1 MKFTDLFIEG
11 SRQQQDLQ
19 LGPFSDGLSVVCGVS
34 GAGRTRVLEFFRD
47 ACLGLKADFDPYGTC
62 NQAGRLGL
70 QFASVSCELN
80 RGQESR
86 TMIKRRFESSDV
98 EHWDADALADYL
110 APVNSELFDSVFCV
124 SFLETAANARR
135 LAGALHR
142 QLGVPVG
149 KNSTAQRDA
158 VIKRERDSQM
168 RLEQLAVLQERME
181 TLDLERRGILDHSQA
196 SKNGQSAEWSRVELE
211 INNVVAAIN
220 EIGQRQAGLVSECN
234 NYEAS
239 ANLNS
244 SLALRTESEI
254 RPLSDELSAL
264 YARLDHVEGQIH
276 RWRKFQL
283 SVHEQRVQIRDEMVV
298 WNGLTLDSDEHPYH
312 HSREILVSLENK
324 VDEVDRNA
332 KHWGD
337 AAAARVDTASMARTV
352 GAICNSMREDLYG
365 LCDELA
371 HQYKHMRHKSAAAEL
386 RQLRA
391 LYNEIGSNL
400 QKLAHER
407 KSITESVRESD
418 VFGANLISFSDT
430 SFMASARTLGF
441 EETRNRYFAE
451 TNAKSSSAGEA
462 ANDLQDRLTAMDRRR
477 SELLASARSLET
489 ELDLLRRRHL
499 SLLEQRSALTQ
510 SERPVDWTTK
520 VKEIDQK
527 LISLRYQCEA
537 LNSQSEIELPL
548 ANPIVEGAS
557 RALESLTE
565 GGFDAIW
572 LRSSYLPEVPSEVG
586 TSAVELMVRNR
597 LGHEV
602 EFSLLAPELQNRIYL
617 ALIFGVKNHLRQ
629 NGIEIP
635 TFIDHA
641 FVHLSDQGVQ
651 RLLQEV
657 DGIMGGGH
665 QMILLGRPIEKGCLL
680 PAKVFEIPTAEHVAE
695 VYAAG
700 AIHDIVEGPSVA
712 IATEPEWRPEDF
724 VATEVYAAGFL
735 PRPYPLSKYP
745 RSQSRWAIEE
755 DELIVSLPFPIS
767 GQVQTAGDKIEAPAP
782 RVNQP
787 AVSSVSVSMIGDRLG
802 YVSSINETTKLDRMG
817 FFDAKQ
823 LRLFHA
829 QGIESVGDLLV
840 VDEEVVGELNLHSEQ
855 LDRWQAQLWLL
866 MHVPG
871 LRTPDAKVLVACGIT
886 DPEHLD
892 TSFPQQILDRIE
904 RFFSTSE
911 GRHFGVKR
919 ESITLDRINGWY
931 RSLDRARDLI
941 ENESPETS
949 EAIELESQPGSD
961 SDRAKPVSRKPGS
974 RKPYQ
979 RTARGYQARDFAP
992 EGNVIK
998 SNRASKTA
1006 RLSKHGNQP
1015 LLARPPRMHANAA
1028 VAQVAP
1034 SVPPVSIQKN
1044 QKSTSRK
1051 QTEKKENTKPT
1062 SLKFYLDLS
1071 DHVEAAPSIG
1081 PKTAERFEKIGI
1093 NTVAEFLK
1101 HTAESMETKLNYKR
1115 ISEKIIRVWQH
1126 QARLVCRIPNLRGHD
1141 SQLLVACGITEP
1153 ETLATM
1159 QPQALL
1165 EIIAPFSE
1173 TKEGQK
1179 IIRNGKNPD
1188 LEEVRNWISWA
1199 SNFRSLQAA

>member
-1 MKFTDLFIEG
+1 MKLTDLFIQG
-11 SRQQQDLQ
+11 TRQQQDIK
-19 LGPFSDGLSVVCGVS
+19 LGPFSDGVSVICGDS
-34 GAGRTRVLEFFRD
+34 GAERTSVLEFFRD
-47 ACLGLKADFDPYGTC
+47 ACLGLKADFDPYGTY
-62 NQAGRLGL
+62 NQAGSLGL
-70 QFASVSCELN
+70 QFASISCELN
-80 RGQESR
+80 RGQETR
-86 TMIKRRFESSDV
+86 TLIKRRFSGGEA
-98 EHWDADALADYL
+98 EHWNADALADYL
-110 APVNSELFDSVFCV
+110 APVDSELFDSVFCV

-135 LAGALHR
+135 LAGALYR

-149 KNSTAQRDA
+149 RSSMVERDA
-158 VIKRERDSQM
+158 VLKRERDSQM
-168 RLEQLAVLQERME
+168 RLEQLAVLRKRIE
-181 TLDLERRGILDHSQA
+181 TLELERREMLDSSDRNQ
-196 SKNGQSAEWSRVELE
+196 KQQSTELSLVELE

-220 EIGQRQAGLVSECN
+220 EIGQQRASVVSECN
-234 NYEAS
+234 NCETP
-239 ANLNS
+239 ANLNPIQTS
-244 SLALRTESEI
+244 SSKVEFTAESY
-254 RPLSDELSAL
+254 ELSSL

-283 SVHEQRVQIRDEMVV
+283 SVHEQRVQIRDEMAV

-400 QKLAHER
+400 QKLSLER
-407 KSITESVRESD
+407 KSIAALVRESD
-418 VFGANLISFSDT
+418 VFGANLISLNET
-430 SFMASARTLGF
+430 SFLASARALGY
-441 EETRNRYFAE
+441 EKARDRYFAE
-451 TNAKSSSAGEA
+451 TAAKANGAGEVA
-462 ANDLQDRLTAMDRRR
+462 DDFQKRLTAIDRRR
-477 SELLASARSLET
+477 TELLASARSLET
-489 ELDLLRRRHL
+489 ELELLRQRHL
-499 SLLEQRSALTQ
+499 SLLEQRSALIDL
-510 SERPVDWTTK
+510 EKPLNWTAK

-537 LNSQSEIELPL
+537 LNSQSEIELPA
-548 ANPIVEGAS
+548 ANPIVEVAS
-557 RALESLTE
+557 LAMERLT
-565 GGFDAIW
+565 GGEFDAIW
-572 LRSSYLPEVPSEVG
+572 LGSSFQSER
-586 TSAVELMVRNR
+586 TCENAAAAVELIVRNR

-602 EFSLLAPELQNRIYL
+602 EFSQLSSVLQNRIYL
-617 ALIFGVKNHLRQ
+617 ALVLGVKNHLRE

-641 FVHLSDQGVQ
+641 FAHLSDNDIH
-651 RLLQEV
+651 RLLEQVESMA
-657 DGIMGGGH
+657 GAGH
-665 QMILLGRPIEKGCLL
+665 QVILLGRPLNNSALL
-680 PAKVFEIPTAEHVAE
+680 PSKVFEIPTTTQVAE
-695 VYAAG
+695 VFAA
-700 AIHDIVEGPSVA
+700 GPSVA
-712 IATEPEWRPEDF
+712 IVTEPEWRPEDF

-745 RSQSRWAIEE
+745 RSQAQWAIEE
-755 DELIVSLPFPIS
+755 DDSIVSLPFPVS
-767 GQVQTAGDKIEAPAP
+767 GQKQISTQEANASVTPQ
-782 RVNQP
+782 NQP

-802 YVSSINETTKLDRMG
+802 YVSRIDETTELDRLG
-817 FFDAKQ
+817 FFDTKQ
-823 LRLFHA
+823 LRLFHD

-840 VDEEVVGELNLHSEQ
+840 VDGDVVGELNLHSEQ

-892 TSFPQQILDRIE
+892 TSFPQQILERIN

-911 GRHFGVKR
+911 GRHFGVNR

-931 RSLDRARDLI
+931 RSLDRVRVKTERS
-941 ENESPETS
+941 ENTEPQ
-949 EAIELESQPGSD
+949 ELKIRPHGD
-961 SDRAKPVSRKPGS
+961 SLSGRRKPGN

-1006 RLSKHGNQP
+1006 RLAKANSQP
-1015 LLARPPRMHANAA
+1015 MLARPPRMHSNVAG
-1028 VAQVAP
+1028 AQVAP
-1034 SVPPVSIQKN
+1034 SIPPVPVQEDTEAASGKPQGKKKKA
-1044 QKSTSRK
+1044 KSTA
-1051 QTEKKENTKPT
+1051 
-1062 SLKFYLDLS
+1062 LKFYLDLS

-1081 PKTAERFEKIGI
+1081 PKTAERFEKIGVS
-1093 NTVAEFLK
+1093 TVAEFLK
-1101 HTAESMETKLNYKR
+1101 HTAESMEAKLDYKR

-1159 QPQALL
+1159 QPQALY
-1165 EIIAPFSE
+1165 EIIGPFAE

-1179 IIRNGKNPD
+1179 IIRNGKKPD
-1188 LEEVRNWISWA
+1188 LEEVSNWITWA

>member
-1 MKFTDLFIEG
+1 MKLTDLFIQG
-11 SRQQQDLQ
+11 TRQRQDIK
-19 LGPFSDGLSVVCGVS
+19 LGPFSDGVSVICGDS
-34 GAGRTRVLEFFRD
+34 GAERTSVLEFFRD
-47 ACLGLKADFDPYGTC
+47 ACLGLKADFDPYGTY
-62 NQAGRLGL
+62 NQAGSLGL
-70 QFASVSCELN
+70 QFASISCELN

-86 TMIKRRFESSDV
+86 TLIKRRFSGGEA
-98 EHWDADALADYL
+98 EHWNADALADYL
-110 APVNSELFDSVFCV
+110 APVDSELFDSVFCV

-135 LAGALHR
+135 LAGALYR

-149 KNSTAQRDA
+149 RSSMVERDA
-158 VIKRERDSQM
+158 VLKRERDSQM
-168 RLEQLAVLQERME
+168 RLEQLAVLRKRIEALE
-181 TLDLERRGILDHSQA
+181 LERREMLDSSDRNQ
-196 SKNGQSAEWSRVELE
+196 KQQSTELSLVELE

-220 EIGQRQAGLVSECN
+220 EIGQQRAGVVSECN
-234 NYEAS
+234 NYETP
-239 ANLNS
+239 ANLNPIQTS
-244 SLALRTESEI
+244 SSKVEFTAEGH
-254 RPLSDELSAL
+254 ELSSL

-283 SVHEQRVQIRDEMVV
+283 SVHEQRVQIRDEMAV

-400 QKLAHER
+400 QKLSLER
-407 KSITESVRESD
+407 KSIAALVRESD
-418 VFGANLISFSDT
+418 VFGANLISLNET
-430 SFMASARTLGF
+430 SFLASARALGY
-441 EETRNRYFAE
+441 EKARDRYFAE
-451 TNAKSSSAGEA
+451 TAAKANGAGEVA
-462 ANDLQDRLTAMDRRR
+462 DDFQKRLTAIDRRR
-477 SELLASARSLET
+477 TELLASARSLET
-489 ELDLLRRRHL
+489 ELELLRQRHL
-499 SLLEQRSALTQ
+499 SLLEQRSALIDL
-510 SERPVDWTTK
+510 EKPLNWTAM

-537 LNSQSEIELPL
+537 LNSQSEIELPA
-548 ANPIVEGAS
+548 ANPIVEVAS
-557 RALESLTE
+557 LAMERLT
-565 GGFDAIW
+565 GGEFDAIW
-572 LRSSYLPEVPSEVG
+572 LGSSLQSER
-586 TSAVELMVRNR
+586 TSENAAAAVELIVRNR

-602 EFSLLAPELQNRIYL
+602 EFSQLSPELQNRIYL
-617 ALIFGVKNHLRQ
+617 ALVLGVKNHLRE

-641 FVHLSDQGVQ
+641 FAHLSDNDIH
-651 RLLQEV
+651 RLLEQVESMA
-657 DGIMGGGH
+657 GAGH
-665 QMILLGRPIEKGCLL
+665 QVILLGRPLNNSALL
-680 PAKVFEIPTAEHVAE
+680 PSKVFEIPTTTQVAE
-695 VYAAG
+695 VFAA
-700 AIHDIVEGPSVA
+700 GPSVA
-712 IATEPEWRPEDF
+712 IVTEPEWRPEDF
-724 VATEVYAAGFL
+724 VATEVYATGFL

-745 RSQSRWAIEE
+745 RSQAQWAIEE
-755 DELIVSLPFPIS
+755 DDSIVSLPFPVS
-767 GQVQTAGDKIEAPAP
+767 GQKQISAQETNASVTPQ
-782 RVNQP
+782 NQP

-802 YVSSINETTKLDRMG
+802 YVSRIDETTELDRLG
-817 FFDAKQ
+817 FFDTKQ
-823 LRLFHA
+823 LRLFHD

-840 VDEEVVGELNLHSEQ
+840 VDGDVVGELNLHSEQ

-886 DPEHLD
+886 DPEHLG
-892 TSFPQQILDRIE
+892 TSFPQQILERID

-911 GRHFGVKR
+911 GRHFGVNR

-931 RSLDRARDLI
+931 RSLDRVRVKTERS
-941 ENESPETS
+941 ENTEPQ
-949 EAIELESQPGSD
+949 ELKIRPGED
-961 SDRAKPVSRKPGS
+961 SLSGRRKPGN

-1006 RLSKHGNQP
+1006 RLAKANSQP
-1015 LLARPPRMHANAA
+1015 MLARPPRMHSNVAG
-1028 VAQVAP
+1028 AQVAP
-1034 SVPPVSIQKN
+1034 SIPPVPVPEDTEAASSKPQGKKKKA
-1044 QKSTSRK
+1044 KSTA
-1051 QTEKKENTKPT
+1051 
-1062 SLKFYLDLS
+1062 LKFYLDLS

-1081 PKTAERFEKIGI
+1081 PKTAERFEKIGVS
-1093 NTVAEFLK
+1093 TVAEFLK
-1101 HTAESMETKLNYKR
+1101 HTAESMEAKLDYKR

-1159 QPQALL
+1159 QPQALY
-1165 EIIAPFSE
+1165 EIIGPFAE

-1179 IIRNGKNPD
+1179 IIRNGKKPD
-1188 LEEVRNWISWA
+1188 LEEVSNWITWA

>member
-1 MKFTDLFIEG
+1 MKLTDLFIQG
-11 SRQQQDLQ
+11 TRQRQDIK
-19 LGPFSDGLSVVCGVS
+19 LGPFSDGVSVISGDS
-34 GAGRTRVLEFFRD
+34 GAGRTSVLEFFRD
-47 ACLGLKADFDPYGTC
+47 ACLGLKADFDPYGTYS
-62 NQAGRLGL
+62 QAGSLGL
-70 QFASVSCELN
+70 QFASISCELN
-80 RGQESR
+80 RGQDSR
-86 TMIKRRFESSDV
+86 TLIKRRFSGGEA
-98 EHWDADALADYL
+98 EHWNADALADYL
-110 APVNSELFDSVFCV
+110 APVDSELFDSVFCV

-149 KNSTAQRDA
+149 RSSMVERET
-158 VIKRERDSQM
+158 VLKRERDSQM
-168 RLEQLAVLQERME
+168 RLEQLAVLRKRIE
-181 TLDLERRGILDHSQA
+181 TLGLERREMLDSSNRDQRP
-196 SKNGQSAEWSRVELE
+196 QSTELSLVELE

-220 EIGQRQAGLVSECN
+220 EIGQQQAGVVSECS
-234 NYEAS
+234 NYETPAELNPIRTAS
-239 ANLNS
+239 SKVEL
-244 SLALRTESEI
+244 TT
-254 RPLSDELSAL
+254 DGHELSSL

-283 SVHEQRVQIRDEMVV
+283 SVQEQRVQIRDEMAV
-298 WNGLTLDSDEHPYH
+298 WNGLTLDSEEHPYH

-400 QKLAHER
+400 QKLSLER
-407 KSITESVRESD
+407 KSIAALVRESD
-418 VFGANLISFSDT
+418 VFGANLISLNET
-430 SFMASARTLGF
+430 SFLVSARALGY
-441 EETRNRYFAE
+441 EKARDRYFAE
-451 TNAKSSSAGEA
+451 TAAKANSAGEVA
-462 ANDLQDRLTAMDRRR
+462 DDFQKRLTAIDRRR
-477 SELLASARSLET
+477 TELLASARSLET
-489 ELDLLRRRHL
+489 ELELLRQRHL
-499 SLLEQRSALTQ
+499 SLLEQRSALV
-510 SERPVDWTTK
+510 ELEKPLNWTAK

-537 LNSQSEIELPL
+537 LNSQSEIELPA
-548 ANPIVEGAS
+548 ANPIVEVAS
-557 RALESLTE
+557 LAMERLT
-565 GGFDAIW
+565 GGEFDAIW
-572 LRSSYLPEVPSEVG
+572 LGSSFQSER
-586 TSAVELMVRNR
+586 TSENAAAAVELIVRNR

-602 EFSLLAPELQNRIYL
+602 EFSQLSSVLQNRIYL
-617 ALIFGVKNHLRQ
+617 ALVLGVKNHLRE

-641 FVHLSDQGVQ
+641 FAHLSDNDIH
-651 RLLQEV
+651 RLLEQVESMA
-657 DGIMGGGH
+657 GAGH
-665 QMILLGRPIEKGCLL
+665 QVILLGRPLNNTAL
-680 PAKVFEIPTAEHVAE
+680 QPSQVFEIPTTTQVAE
-695 VYAAG
+695 VFAA
-700 AIHDIVEGPSVA
+700 GPSVA
-712 IATEPEWRPEDF
+712 IVTEPEWRPEDF

-745 RSQSRWAIEE
+745 RSQAQWAIEE
-755 DELIVSLPFPIS
+755 DDSIVSLPFPVS
-767 GQVQTAGDKIEAPAP
+767 GQKQISDQEANALATPQ
-782 RVNQP
+782 NQP
-787 AVSSVSVSMIGDRLG
+787 PVSSVSVSMIGDRLG
-802 YVSSINETTKLDRMG
+802 YVSRIDETTELDRLG
-817 FFDAKQ
+817 FFDTKQ
-823 LRLFHA
+823 LRLFHD

-840 VDEEVVGELNLHSEQ
+840 VDGDVVGELNLHSEQ

-892 TSFPQQILDRIE
+892 TSFPQQILERID

-911 GRHFGVKR
+911 GRHFGVNR

-931 RSLDRARDLI
+931 RSLDRVRVKP
-941 ENESPETS
+941 ESS
-949 EAIELESQPGSD
+949 EPQELKIRPDGD
-961 SDRAKPVSRKPGS
+961 SLSEGRKPGS

-1006 RLSKHGNQP
+1006 RLAKTNNQP
-1015 LLARPPRMHANAA
+1015 MLARPPRMHSNVA

-1034 SVPPVSIQKN
+1034 SLPPVPVQEDTEAASGKPQGKKKKA
-1044 QKSTSRK
+1044 KSTA
-1051 QTEKKENTKPT
+1051 
-1062 SLKFYLDLS
+1062 LKFYLDLS

-1081 PKTAERFEKIGI
+1081 PKTAERFEKIGVS
-1093 NTVAEFLK
+1093 TVAEFLK
-1101 HTAESMETKLNYKR
+1101 HTAESMEAKLDYKR

-1159 QPQALL
+1159 QPQALY
-1165 EIIAPFSE
+1165 EIVAPFAE

-1188 LEEVRNWISWA
+1188 LEEVSNWITWA